1 MGSARPGTLVKV
13 TRFDFEFAP
22 AYRLP
27 ALALGIT
34 PRTAWVEVDDT
45 ELRVR
50 YGPWRL
56 RTPLD
61 NVSSAQLLPGPFRW
75 YRTAGPPH
83 LSLADKMAG
92 TPERVLRFLRDLAA
106 NIMDELGE
114 VAGLLDS
121 GDKTGSAHRDAL
133 AALAPRFDDA
143 QTTPSG
149 RLLTSMLDNGSNFV
163 DEVLALARGQAE
175 QFKSEPTERARGYLL
190 DQLVETSLQ
199 QQGDIRFHVIAT
211 ATKHRRRI
219 ETGRR

>member
-34 PRTAWVEVDDT
+34 PRTAWVEIDDT

-83 LSLADKMAG
+83 LSLADKGVSFA
-92 TPERVLRFLRDLAA
+92 T
-106 NIMDELGE
+106 
-114 VAGLLDS
+114 
-121 GDKTGSAHRDAL
+121 TGSGGVCVQFHEPVKTLD
-133 AALAPRFDDA
+133 P
-143 QTTPSG
+143 TG
-149 RLLTSMLDNGSNFV
+149 RLRHPGATLTVQDPARL
-163 DEVLALARGQAE
+163 LALLE
-175 QFKSEPTERARGYLL
+175 ER
-190 DQLVETSLQ
+190 
-199 QQGDIRFHVIAT
+199 
-211 ATKHRRRI
+211 
-219 ETGRR
+219 TGS